1 MDYIIAAGVFQSAIA
16 VALLWL
22 NKKRNRNDTLLITLV
37 ACIGVHLFAKWVIYA
52 IIDDKDVKLAMN
64 TFIQLAYGPL
74 IYLYVRKLKDG
85 YILPIY
91 TILFLPVIIAAI
103 VYFSVVSLLVFEPAI
118 GHSTLK
124 VYNDWSTYIIVI
136 GNGLY
141 SIVTYYLLKKCN
153 LLLAEYKLVQQI
165 CWIFLSLTVLSLT
178 FMLINGGNQALILL
192 RCIAYTMF
200 IVICFLVVRYKY
212 VSGIYLQTETNAKN
226 QLNQQVKAE
235 ENQESVHD
243 RKSILSMDQLRHFAE
258 VLNTYMQ
265 RTKAY
270 QDVDFSMDKLSFDTN
285 ISRRYISETLNIYF
299 LKSFY
304 QYINEYRID
313 EFLQELNRRIERDL
327 EINMLI
333 MAYQCGFKTKSSF
346 NQYFKKIV
354 GTTPT
359 AYIKKN
365 ERNVSV

>member
-1 MDYIIAAGVFQSAIA
+1 MV
-16 VALLWL
+16 
-22 NKKRNRNDTLLITLV
+22 
-37 ACIGVHLFAKWVIYA
+37 
-52 IIDDKDVKLAMN
+52 
-64 TFIQLAYGPL
+64 
-74 IYLYVRKLKDG
+74 
-85 YILPIY
+85 
-91 TILFLPVIIAAI
+91 
-103 VYFSVVSLLVFEPAI
+103 
-118 GHSTLK
+118 
-124 VYNDWSTYIIVI
+124 
-136 GNGLY
+136 
-141 SIVTYYLLKKCN
+141 
-153 LLLAEYKLVQQI
+153 
-165 CWIFLSLTVLSLT
+165 
-178 FMLINGGNQALILL
+178 INGGNQTLILL

-200 IVICFLVVRYKY
+200 IIICFLVVRYKY

-235 ENQESVHD
+235 ENQECVHD